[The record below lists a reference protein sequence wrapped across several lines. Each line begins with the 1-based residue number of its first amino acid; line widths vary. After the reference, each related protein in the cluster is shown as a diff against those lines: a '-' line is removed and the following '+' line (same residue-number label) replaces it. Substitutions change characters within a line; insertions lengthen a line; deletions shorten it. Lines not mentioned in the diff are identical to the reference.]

1 MLSSVPIPCFSNGI
15 SVSETLGIEQC
26 WPKSIHIVT
35 MQEKHTPDTLME
47 VEVLLKFEEICL
59 ESGKEFAP
67 MFSKVLEVLYEK
79 EILNEEEILSWESEK
94 QEADESDKVFLKQS
108 EVFIQ

>member
-1 MLSSVPIPCFSNGI
+1 MLVINGHMETI
-15 SVSETLGIEQC
+15 KSE
-26 WPKSIHIVT
+26 
-35 MQEKHTPDTLME
+35 DDE

-79 EILNEEEILSWESEK
+79 EILNEEAILSWESEK
-94 QEADESDKVFLKQS
+94 QESYESDKVFLKQS
-108 EVFIQ
+108 EVFIQVCC

>member
-1 MLSSVPIPCFSNGI
+1 MKHYLK
-15 SVSETLGIEQC
+15 SE
-26 WPKSIHIVT
+26 
-35 MQEKHTPDTLME
+35 DDE

-79 EILNEEEILSWESEK
+79 EILSEEAILSSASEK
-94 QEADESDKVFLKQS
+94 QEAYELDKVFLKQS
-108 EVFIQ
+108 EVFIQSNA